1 MSTTA
6 RALTLKD
13 TAYMNKCMDN
23 QFAPQEKTTRQIVR
37 EEIQR
42 QKQLDKLE
50 EKYQNGEISKFEYK
64 VQKTILNM
72 PNLEDI
78 VQPSFST
85 TA

>member
-1 MSTTA
+1 MPTTA
-6 RALTLKD
+6 FAPTLNK
-13 TAYMNKCMDN
+13 TADN
-23 QFAPQEKTTRQIVR
+23 VNSFAPQEKTTRQIVR

-64 VQKTILNM
+64 VQKAVLNM

-78 VQPSFST
+78 VQPSFSKT
-85 TA
+85 V

>member
-1 MSTTA
+1 MPTTA
-6 RALTLKD
+6 FAPSL
-13 TAYMNKCMDN
+13 NKTTELQN
-23 QFAPQEKTTRQIVR
+23 SFAPQEKSTRQIVR

-64 VQKTILNM
+64 VQKAILNT
-72 PNLEDI
+72 PNLVDV